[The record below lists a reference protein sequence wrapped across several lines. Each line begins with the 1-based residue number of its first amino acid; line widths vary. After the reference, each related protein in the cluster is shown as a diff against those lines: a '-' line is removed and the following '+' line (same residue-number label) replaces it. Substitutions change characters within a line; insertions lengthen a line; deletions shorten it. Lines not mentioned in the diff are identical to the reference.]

1 MTKKTKMTVLDTKE
15 KIVTKLENIK
25 PKQLVFQE
33 DMVKI
38 LDGVYNNV
46 LNGLGKVVH
55 LLKILQKIIYKKK
68 KNQVTW
74 QKK

>member
-46 LNGLGKVVH
+46 LNGLGKISTSIEDFAKDY
-55 LLKILQKIIYKKK
+55 L
-68 KNQVTW
+68 
-74 QKK
+74 